1 MTIQSA
7 IKAFLSDSPM
17 PIHEYAF
24 LSPEKI
30 PFSADVRKAC
40 EDNLCGRYGKSW
52 TCPPGAGDWQELKER
67 YQSYGNAFVFTTL
80 HKVEDSF
87 DFEGMDEASKVHSEA
102 EEALLAHIAPWAGQ
116 FELLGAGSC
125 SLCEECTYPD
135 APCRFPEQAR
145 RSMEACGIDVVT
157 LSKENNI
164 RYFNGA
170 NTVTYFSVLLY

>member
-1 MTIQSA
+1 
-7 IKAFLSDSPM
+7 
-17 PIHEYAF
+17 
-24 LSPEKI
+24 
-30 PFSADVRKAC
+30 
-40 EDNLCGRYGKSW
+40 
-52 TCPPGAGDWQELKER
+52 
-67 YQSYGNAFVFTTL
+67 
-80 HKVEDSF
+80 
-87 DFEGMDEASKVHSEA
+87 MDEASKVHSEA